1 MQEGSYIW
9 IWPQQQYGPV
19 NNRTDRI
26 FLTILVLAA
35 ILLFSIDL
43 GEVPLTNQEISIS
56 VVASKISQI
65 GIMGYSN
72 SGSVVTPHLIHWLVA
87 LAYFLGGNNEWTT
100 RLPAAI
106 LTSFSVPLL
115 YCIARETFRI
125 RAIAIYSSFIYLT
138 ILPVVC
144 YGRLA
149 ISDGIFTTILMV
161 LILSV
166 LRSRRDLRYCLGI
179 GICLGIICLTKGLLV
194 ILLTSIMVIVFLFW
208 DTPRILIS
216 SYLWLGI
223 FIGLLPSLT
232 WYICQLVEHNHWSGD
247 WGNQTQPPWYYCVEL
262 IKWTWPW
269 LVFLPQTIRAIWENR
284 NFSWAKLTM
293 VWGGVYLLMIS
304 LVKFKLT
311 WYLFP
316 VYPSLALGLG
326 FYLTTIEDWTSF
338 FSYPRIW
345 VISFAILSLVA
356 CGASIYLGLTIP
368 GTTELQVVLGTA
380 AVTMILAAILAQK
393 QDRQFFAHS
402 DLGELHF
409 LTLASSLSP
418 LDMVSQKK

>member
-9 IWPQQQYGPV
+9 IWQQQQHRAV
-19 NNRTDRI
+19 NNQIDRI
-26 FLTILVLAA
+26 FLTLLVLAA
-35 ILLFSIDL
+35 ILLFSIDI
-43 GEVPLTNQEISIS
+43 GEVPLTSHEISVS
-56 VVASKISQI
+56 LVASKISKT
-65 GIMGYSN
+65 GIISYFASD
-72 SGSVVTPHLIHWLVA
+72 SVLTPHLIHWLVA

-166 LRSRRDLRYCLGI
+166 LRSRRDLRCCLGI
-179 GICLGIICLTKGLLV
+179 GICLGMICLTKGLLA
-194 ILLTSIMVIVFLFW
+194 ILLTSIMVMVFLFW

-216 SYLWLGI
+216 YYLWLGI

-232 WYICQLVEHNHWSGD
+232 WYIYQLVEHNHWSVN

-269 LVFLPQTIRAIWENR
+269 LVFLPQTIRATWENR
-284 NFSWAKLTM
+284 NFSWAKLVI
-293 VWGGVYLLMIS
+293 VWGGAYLLMIS
-304 LVKFKLT
+304 LVKFKLA
-311 WYLFP
+311 WYMFP
-316 VYPSLALGLG
+316 VYPSLALAWG
-326 FYLTTIEDWTSF
+326 FYLTQIEEWISF

-345 VISFAILSLVA
+345 AIGFAILSLVA
-356 CGASIYLGLTIP
+356 SAASIYLGLTIT
-368 GTTELQVVLGTA
+368 GTTDLQMVLVSG

-393 QDRQFFAHS
+393 QDRQFLPILVWGS
-402 DLGELHF
+402 YI
-409 LTLASSLSP
+409 SLLLLVRSHYWIW
-418 LDMVSQKK
+418 